1 VKLHRV
7 DSSANTRFDLGHHAV
22 LETLLTDE
30 VLRGG
35 ASVISQFRVFKV
47 ESTSLA
53 SKDLKLS
60 HRERG
65 VHRGNRPGIERV
77 I

>member
-1 VKLHRV
+1 MKLHRV

-47 ESTSLA
+47 ESTSLT
-53 SKDLKLS
+53 SKDIAFS
-60 HRERG
+60 QGTWGSSR
-65 VHRGNRPGIERV
+65 
-77 I
+77 